1 MDPTSA
7 SSKRKAEA
15 SASFRGAREVEV
27 TQLHVDHLIYSVDN
41 FFTAEEC
48 ATFVRFAED
57 QGFAATDSPKTRD
70 YAQRKQGRQ
79 QSDNPQL
86 ATALFERVK
95 DVAPGD
101 TRDGLAP
108 VACNSNIRIY
118 KYQTGD
124 VFGKHYD
131 EANLTSHG
139 KTRFTML
146 VYLGSL
152 DVVGGETVF
161 HANPHGG
168 KKKSKGKQ
176 KEPAPLFAVQ
186 PLQGRLLLHE
196 HGERCL
202 MHEAAPVMAGV
213 KYVLRSDVIYK

>member
-1 MDPTSA
+1 MDPPSA

-15 SASFRGAREVEV
+15 SASFLGAREVDV
-27 TQLHVDHLIYSVDN
+27 TQLNTDHLIYSVDN

-48 ATFVRFAED
+48 AAFVRFAEGR
-57 QGFAATDSPKTRD
+57 GFAATDSPKTRD
-70 YAQRKQGRQ
+70 YAERKQGRQ
-79 QSDNPQL
+79 QSESPQL
-86 ATALFERVK
+86 AAALFKRVK
-95 DVAPGD
+95 DVAPRH

-118 KYQTGD
+118 KYETGD

-139 KTRFTML
+139 ETRFTML
-146 VYLGSL
+146 IYLGSL
-152 DVVGGETVF
+152 NVVGGETVF
-161 HANPHGG
+161 HANARGA
-168 KKKSKGKQ
+168 KKKGKGKQ
-176 KEPAPLFAVQ
+176 KEHAPLFAVQ

-202 MHEAAPVMAGV
+202 MHEAAPVIGGV